1 MGQTYHE
8 LSPEARARLALKG
21 RILYGKFCG
30 TDGKGICAESF
41 AIYHIWRGES
51 EVARDLLA
59 FLETE
64 VVAFRDHDPD
74 GRLPLAVELAA
85 RIRRHLEAEGDD
97 PPDPSLRASIL
108 KAKKRTEDDAD
119 RPGAIEASRTRPAG
133 ESPPPQPDHGRTG
146 IEVRSRPSPS
156 CALRRAKK
164 RSVALLRG

>member
-1 MGQTYHE
+1 MDQVDHE

-21 RILYGKFCG
+21 RILYGKSCG

-41 AIYHIWRGES
+41 ALHHIGRGEG

-64 VVAFRDHDPD
+64 VVALRDHDPD
-74 GRLPLAVELAA
+74 GRPPLAAELAA

-108 KAKKRTEDDAD
+108 KAKKRT
-119 RPGAIEASRTRPAG
+119 
-133 ESPPPQPDHGRTG
+133 
-146 IEVRSRPSPS
+146 
-156 CALRRAKK
+156 
-164 RSVALLRG
+164 

>member
-1 MGQTYHE
+1 MGQVDHE

-21 RILYGKFCG
+21 RILYAKSCG

-41 AIYHIWRGES
+41 ALHHIWRGEG

-64 VVAFRDHDPD
+64 VVALRDHDPD

-97 PPDPSLRASIL
+97 PPDPSLWASIL
-108 KAKKRTEDDAD
+108 KAKKRTEDATD
-119 RPGAIEASRTRPAG
+119 RPGAIEASRTRPVG
-133 ESPPPQPDHGRTG
+133 EVPPPQPDHGRTG

-156 CALRRAKK
+156 
-164 RSVALLRG
+164 